1 LQLATCFA
9 SLSALAR
16 FRVIRAKG
24 RHLDATSPP
33 ASNRAFHRAQRR
45 RRNVMLDALRVGLRR
60 RFIHAE

>member
-1 LQLATCFA
+1 
-9 SLSALAR
+9 
-16 FRVIRAKG
+16 VIDAKG
-24 RHLDATSPP
+24 RRRSGNSPP